1 MDKKQ
6 KILEVLTSNYNV
18 NLFSENG
25 RIHIAQ
31 QIVDALDNKTMSEF
45 GDDVI
50 TKEMAD
56 TKAKSETPLN
66 VKIKNKSNVSKIRS
80 KAKKLNK

>member
-45 GDDVI
+45 GNDVI
-50 TKEMAD
+50 TKEMAEK
-56 TKAKSETPLN
+56 TKSETPLN